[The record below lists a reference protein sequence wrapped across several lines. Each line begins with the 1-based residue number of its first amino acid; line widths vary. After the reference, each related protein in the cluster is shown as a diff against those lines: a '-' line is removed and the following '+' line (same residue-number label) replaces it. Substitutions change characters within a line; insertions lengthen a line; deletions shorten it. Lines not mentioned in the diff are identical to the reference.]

1 MISDRLYSLQDEVQE
16 YYKQLAGR
24 EKAKRLARF
33 EDKELLQQQIDELK
47 KDIRS
52 VEREYWLCWQEE
64 IAGLTIPEADA
75 EIVVSQLVRKVKI
88 PEVESTVQSNAEL
101 IEVLQEIKAELSK
114 PGISAAGKLKAAIPL
129 LPGVISYE
137 MELDTEGLL
146 RRVFPTFCDF
156 AEKLKTDKLKK

>member
-1 MISDRLYSLQDEVQE
+1 MISDRLSHLQSEVQK

-47 KDIRS
+47 QEIGS
-52 VEREYWLCWQEE
+52 VEREYWTRWRIE
-64 IAGLTIPEADA
+64 INGLTIPEAEA
-75 EIVVSQLVRKVKI
+75 EIVASQLVQDVEI
-88 PEVESTVQSNAEL
+88 LEVDPAVRENAEL
-101 IEVLQEIKAELSK
+101 MRVLQEIKAELSQ
-114 PGISAAGKLKAAIPL
+114 PGIPAAGKLKAAIPL

-146 RRVFPTFCDF
+146 RHAFPTFCKL
-156 AEKLKTDKLKK
+156 AEKLKK

>member
-1 MISDRLYSLQDEVQE
+1 MISDRLSHLQSEVQS

-47 KDIRS
+47 KELGS
-52 VEREYWLCWQEE
+52 VEREYWLRWQAE

-75 EIVVSQLVRKVKI
+75 ERVASELVR
-88 PEVESTVQSNAEL
+88 EVEILEIEPAVQRNADL
-101 IEVLQEIKAELSK
+101 MKVLQEIKAQLSK
-114 PGISAAGKLKAAIPL
+114 PGIPAAGKLKAAIPL

-146 RRVFPTFCDF
+146 RRVFPTFCSL
-156 AEKLKTDKLKK
+156 ADKIKK